1 MPLTLQISDGPLFLP
16 KHLQQHPSP
25 ISRELSTES
34 IDYAKEGKE
43 IFFKVE
49 NVTFEDL
56 YNWES
61 SHNPLPSSPSTGK
74 LKTGTAVFLNGK
86 KIALFRYGERV
97 FAIDEKCPH
106 MGGPLHLG
114 DIETV
119 GEANILC
126 VVCPWHKWKVDITNG
141 RLKVPAGRGKRN
153 ETYPVRVNLED
164 GSIAIGF
171 AAFNDELLSGMEV
184 DF

>member
-1 MPLTLQISDGPLFLP
+1 MTSSFDKDINYDLLRVSKVF
-16 KHLQQHPSP
+16 KKKSNKN
-25 ISRELSTES
+25 
-34 IDYAKEGKE
+34 YA
-43 IFFKVE
+43 FSF
-49 NVTFEDL
+49 T
-56 YNWES
+56 
-61 SHNPLPSSPSTGK
+61 
-74 LKTGTAVFLNGK
+74 
-86 KIALFRYGERV
+86 
-97 FAIDEKCPH
+97 
-106 MGGPLHLG
+106 GGPLHLG